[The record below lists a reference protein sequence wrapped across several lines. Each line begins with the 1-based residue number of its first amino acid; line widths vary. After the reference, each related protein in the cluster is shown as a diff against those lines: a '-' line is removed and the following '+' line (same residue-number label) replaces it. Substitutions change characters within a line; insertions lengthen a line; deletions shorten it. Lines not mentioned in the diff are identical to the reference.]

1 LSEPFSSLDVP
12 SERSHTTEAVAGY
25 LASLSIFAS
34 LISLAWHPLRLEGP
48 AIVIALIS
56 AGMTGRGRRLPFA
69 AVVIAA
75 VCFFLGLMIS
85 VITERPLW

>member
-12 SERSHTTEAVAGY
+12 SERSHTTEVVAGY

-56 AGMTGRGRRLPFA
+56 DGMTGRGRRLPFA